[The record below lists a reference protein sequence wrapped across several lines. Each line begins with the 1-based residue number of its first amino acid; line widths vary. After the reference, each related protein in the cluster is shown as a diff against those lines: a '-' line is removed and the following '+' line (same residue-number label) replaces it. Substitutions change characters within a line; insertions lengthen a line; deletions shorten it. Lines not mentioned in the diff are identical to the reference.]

1 MSGAAQTMQGRA
13 KIIYETMRDS
23 QVIPGAEKE
32 WREYRTQVS
41 AYLVE
46 NSGPGGSLAVFGAG
60 RCNDLDLHVLAGHF
74 DTVTLLDADKD
85 AMCEAVRSYRK
96 KAKISAEAPGSGEK
110 VRMQVLNFTG
120 IAEEDYLAF
129 GEELLALAESACREE
144 EEQCYLKVGRLLEKM
159 YETAVSYDIEKC
171 LTDGGGCEKYDYAVS
186 LGVHSQLFN
195 IPAWM
200 VEHVLGNAG
209 KNAAK
214 SCVTEEHI
222 RGLLQQIGNIHTA
235 ISEKYNGFLLKT
247 ARKKAFIGCEVSR
260 AKCVPD
266 GKANGAAAC
275 GAGQEEAITA
285 ENEKENGEAVW
296 YAVPDSAVAGAWQ
309 AIRDL
314 ESRALRNEIKADHYL
329 DIVWPFCPERGI
341 AYRMAIFEAEP

>member
-1 MSGAAQTMQGRA
+1 MSEAAQSMQGRA
-13 KIIYETMRDS
+13 KKIYETLRDS
-23 QVIPGAEKE
+23 QVIPGAENE
-32 WREYRTQVS
+32 WQEYRTQVS

-46 NSGPGGSLAVFGAG
+46 NCESGGSLAVFGAG

-85 AMCEAVRSYRK
+85 AMCEAIRSYREK
-96 KAKISAEAPGSGEK
+96 QKIGAEAPGSGEK

-120 IAEEDYLAF
+120 IAQEDYLAF
-129 GEELLALAESACREE
+129 GEVLLALTESDSREE
-144 EEQCYLKVGRLLEKM
+144 EEQCYLKGGRLLKKM
-159 YETAVSYDIEKC
+159 YGTAVSYDIVKC

-200 VEHVLGNAG
+200 VEYVLGNAE
-209 KNAAK
+209 K

-222 RGLLQQIGNIHTA
+222 WGLLQQIGNLHTA
-235 ISEKYNGFLLKT
+235 ISVKYNEFLLKT

-260 AKCVPD
+260 AQCVPD
-266 GKANGAAAC
+266 GTANDAAAC
-275 GAGQEEAITA
+275 DAGQEEAITA
-285 ENEKENGEAVW
+285 ENEKENGETVW

-314 ESRALRNEIKADHYL
+314 EGRALRNEIKADHYL